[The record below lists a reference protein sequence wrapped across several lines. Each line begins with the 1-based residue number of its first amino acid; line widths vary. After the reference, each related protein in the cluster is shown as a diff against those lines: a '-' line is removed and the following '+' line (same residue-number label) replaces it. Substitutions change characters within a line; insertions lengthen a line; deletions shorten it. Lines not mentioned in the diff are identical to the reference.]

1 MHLRTLGFIVF
12 ALMVFEPAWAGALD
26 AVRKDKVLRIAYR
39 TDVPPFSSA
48 KPGET
53 PSGFSIDL
61 CRMVA
66 DRLAKQLG
74 MPSLDMR
81 FVAVDANDRLQA
93 IVDGRA
99 DLECGTTTV
108 TFARLEKVD
117 FSSLFYITGTSLM
130 TRAGSPVHS
139 FDELGGRKV
148 AVTKGTTTDR
158 VITERMR
165 DRHVDANIVR
175 VADNR
180 AALAL
185 LLDKKVDAM
194 AGDQATLLGL
204 GMTSGRRD
212 DLQLTAD
219 MLSVESLALPLP
231 RNDADF
237 RLAVN
242 RALSDIY
249 MSGDIGRTWTKW
261 FGPFGVKPTSLL
273 LELYRLNSFSEQ

>member
-1 MHLRTLGFIVF
+1 MRLRTLGFILLGL
-12 ALMVFEPAWAGALD
+12 AAMEPVWAGALD
-26 AVRKDKVLRIAYR
+26 SVRQDKVLRIAYR

-48 KPGET
+48 KAGEA

-61 CRMVA
+61 CRMIA

-74 MPSLDMR
+74 FASLNVA
-81 FVAVDANDRLQA
+81 FVPVDASDRLQA
-93 IVDGRA
+93 IVDHRA

-130 TRAGSPVHS
+130 TRSDSKIRS
-139 FDELGGRKV
+139 FDDLGGHKL

-158 VITERMR
+158 VVTERMR
-165 DRHVDANIVR
+165 DRHVDIDVVR
-175 VADNR
+175 VANNHV
-180 AALAL
+180 ALDM
-185 LLDKKVDAM
+185 LLDNKVAAM

-204 GMTSGRRD
+204 GMTSGRHS
-212 DLQLTAD
+212 DLQMTAD
-219 MLSVESLALPLP
+219 MLSVESLAFPLP

-249 MSGDIGRTWTKW
+249 ISGDVGRSWTKW
-261 FGPFGVKPTSLL
+261 FAPFGVKPTSLL
-273 LELYRLNSFSEQ
+273 LELYRLNSFAEQ